1 MDEYDDRF
9 QDVSD
14 LFQGLG
20 QVVRYIVFGY
30 FKMLGDLFVGK
41 VLLPA
46 HLKNFPTH
54 RRHVFYSQLDQ
65 QLPLLSNQDI
75 LGRQMLFVVGITLLL
90 IPLKNFLTLE
100 QINDRIA
107 GNRVKQ
113 GFDIFSG
120 IEFGPPF
127 PENHKNI
134 LYDLLCLFTGPQQPV
149 QEIFDG
155 SPVVHKTV

>member
-46 HLKNFPTH
+46 HLKIF
-54 RRHVFYSQLDQ
+54 RRIDDMFFTVSSISSS
-65 QLPLLSNQDI
+65 LS
-75 LGRQMLFVVGITLLL
+75 
-90 IPLKNFLTLE
+90 
-100 QINDRIA
+100 
-107 GNRVKQ
+107 
-113 GFDIFSG
+113 
-120 IEFGPPF
+120 
-127 PENHKNI
+127 
-134 LYDLLCLFTGPQQPV
+134 
-149 QEIFDG
+149 
-155 SPVVHKTV
+155 

>member
-75 LGRQMLFVVGITLLL
+75 LGRLMVPFVRILV
-90 IPLKNFLTLE
+90 FLVF
-100 QINDRIA
+100 INDRQPFIQ
-107 GNRVKQ
+107 VHH
-113 GFDIFSG
+113 G
-120 IEFGPPF
+120 IPRDG
-127 PENHKNI
+127 
-134 LYDLLCLFTGPQQPV
+134 V
-149 QEIFDG
+149 Q
-155 SPVVHKTV
+155 

>member
-113 GFDIFSG
+113 GLIFLAGSSSARLSQRT
-120 IEFGPPF
+120 IKTFCTISSASSRDRNSLYRKFSMGPR
-127 PENHKNI
+127 
-134 LYDLLCLFTGPQQPV
+134 
-149 QEIFDG
+149 
-155 SPVVHKTV
+155 